1 MWDEN
6 FDKLLYDFNEVI
18 QVKENLPIRKGN
30 ILKMLATFQSPVGSL
45 QPITLSLKVYFKKF
59 VKLNWDEYTQD
70 EITSEFKTFMLIVKT

>member
-18 QVKENLPIRKGN
+18 QVKENLPIRKEN